1 MVGKGFFAGA
11 ARPVGVEAMSEDKPI
26 RIYVAH
32 VFSDHQGYLRVFE
45 YLEGRPNFFYV
56 NISNPEALLPD
67 TNPETAREEVRKQI
81 SLAEIV
87 VLPVEIFAKNPVL
100 VRYQMDTA
108 RSTRK
113 PILAIKS
120 FGETISMPKAV
131 FDLASEIVDW
141 NDRAIVDAI
150 RRLARGENTA
160 QWETIEFKL
169 D

>member
-1 MVGKGFFAGA
+1 MTQ
-11 ARPVGVEAMSEDKPI
+11 DKPF

-32 VFSDHQGYLRVFE
+32 VFSEHPGYLRVFE

-56 NISNPEALLPD
+56 NISNPEAKLPD
-67 TNPETAREEVRKQI
+67 ANPDSARDELRKQI

-100 VRYQMDTA
+100 VRFQMDTA
-108 RSTRK
+108 RSAHK
-113 PILAIKS
+113 PILGIKS

-131 FDLASEIVDW
+131 FDLATEIVDW
-141 NDRAIVDAI
+141 NDRTIVDAI

-160 QWETIEFKL
+160 QWETIDFKL